1 MQIQK
6 EHTREQILQAAEQAF
21 HQQGFAKTSMR
32 DIARLSGVGV
42 GNLYNYFPKGKD
54 EIFRLI
60 VSPLIQDMERMVYE
74 HHDERHAERYLDYLS
89 NGNPELLEYQ
99 MREYLSL
106 MHWAIWNDL
115 AMLWGCIIAVSQ
127 VITALKPVFH
137 FGKHVHT
144 LNTRCYKQEALFLD
158 LDNLWYELKDGSI
171 EKDAAKIRL
180 NHLKQRI
187 SENEFFDDEDGFE
200 FSKELQEEAAKMTSD
215 TLQTKYN
222 ITD

>member
-1 MQIQK
+1 MAKKQSIEELVKIELKDCRFHADCMALKVKQLRRNNK
-6 EHTREQILQAAEQAF
+6 IINSILAISSSA
-21 HQQGFAKTSMR
+21 S
-32 DIARLSGVGV
+32 IAS
-42 GNLYNYFPKGKD
+42 
-54 EIFRLI
+54 
-60 VSPLIQDMERMVYE
+60 
-74 HHDERHAERYLDYLS
+74 
-89 NGNPELLEYQ
+89 
-99 MREYLSL
+99 
-106 MHWAIWNDL
+106 WAIWNDL

-144 LNTRCYKQEALFLD
+144 LNTRCYKQEALFLE

-171 EKDAAKIRL
+171 EKDAAKTRL

-187 SENEFFDDEDGFE
+187 NENEFFDDEDGFE
-200 FSKELQEEAAKMTSD
+200 FSKELQEEAAKMTAD

>member
-74 HHDERHAERYLDYLS
+74 HQLHRR
-89 NGNPELLEYQ
+89 
-99 MREYLSL
+99 
-106 MHWAIWNDL
+106 
-115 AMLWGCIIAVSQ
+115 
-127 VITALKPVFH
+127 T
-137 FGKHVHT
+137 HT
-144 LNTRCYKQEALFLD
+144 LNQSADRTEIHRQ
-158 LDNLWYELKDGSI
+158 GS
-171 EKDAAKIRL
+171 A
-180 NHLKQRI
+180 
-187 SENEFFDDEDGFE
+187 
-200 FSKELQEEAAKMTSD
+200 
-215 TLQTKYN
+215 
-222 ITD
+222 

>member
-106 MHWAIWNDL
+106 MRRHRRLMELLFFRAQGSSLENFMDEFTDRCTEQVVRFMKRAAELRPDITPTCSPFTYHL
-115 AMLWGCIIAVSQ
+115 HTVLMFTMFCEIIKHRLPPREAERVVQ
-127 VITALKPVFH
+127 DYITFEYS
-137 FGKHVHT
+137 GW
-144 LNTRCYKQEALFLD
+144 R
-158 LDNLWYELKDGSI
+158 EL
-171 EKDAAKIRL
+171 IR
-180 NHLKQRI
+180 R
-187 SENEFFDDEDGFE
+187 
-200 FSKELQEEAAKMTSD
+200 
-215 TLQTKYN
+215 
-222 ITD
+222 

>member
-99 MREYLSL
+99 MENFMDEFTDRCTEQVVRFMKRAAELRPDITPTCSPFTYHLHTVWMFTMFCEIIKHRLPPREAERVVQDY
-106 MHWAIWNDL
+106 
-115 AMLWGCIIAVSQ
+115 
-127 VITALKPVFH
+127 ITFEYS
-137 FGKHVHT
+137 GW
-144 LNTRCYKQEALFLD
+144 R
-158 LDNLWYELKDGSI
+158 EL
-171 EKDAAKIRL
+171 IR
-180 NHLKQRI
+180 R
-187 SENEFFDDEDGFE
+187 
-200 FSKELQEEAAKMTSD
+200 
-215 TLQTKYN
+215 
-222 ITD
+222 

>member
-106 MHWAIWNDL
+106 MRRHRRLMERNCFSFGRKARRWRTSWTSL
-115 AMLWGCIIAVSQ
+115 P
-127 VITALKPVFH
+127 TAARNK
-137 FGKHVHT
+137 
-144 LNTRCYKQEALFLD
+144 
-158 LDNLWYELKDGSI
+158 WYAS
-171 EKDAAKIRL
+171 
-180 NHLKQRI
+180 
-187 SENEFFDDEDGFE
+187 
-200 FSKELQEEAAKMTSD
+200 
-215 TLQTKYN
+215 
-222 ITD
+222 

>member
-106 MHWAIWNDL
+106 MRRHRRL
-115 AMLWGCIIAVSQ
+115 MELELHGRVYRPLHGTSGTLHETGSR
-127 VITALKPVFH
+127 TAPRHNAYMQSVHLSPAHGVDVH
-137 FGKHVHT
+137 HV
-144 LNTRCYKQEALFLD
+144 LRNYQAP
-158 LDNLWYELKDGSI
+158 
-171 EKDAAKIRL
+171 AAPTGGGTGGAGL
-180 NHLKQRI
+180 YHL
-187 SENEFFDDEDGFE
+187 
-200 FSKELQEEAAKMTSD
+200 
-215 TLQTKYN
+215 
-222 ITD
+222 

>member
-74 HHDERHAERYLDYLS
+74 H
-89 NGNPELLEYQ
+89 LLEYQ

-106 MHWAIWNDL
+106 MRRHRRLMELLFFRAQGSSLENFMDEFTDRCTEQVVRFMKRAAELRPDITPTCSPFTYHLHTVW
-115 AMLWGCIIAVSQ
+115 MFTMFCEIIKHRLPPREAERVVQ
-127 VITALKPVFH
+127 DYITFEYS
-137 FGKHVHT
+137 GW
-144 LNTRCYKQEALFLD
+144 R
-158 LDNLWYELKDGSI
+158 EL
-171 EKDAAKIRL
+171 IR
-180 NHLKQRI
+180 R
-187 SENEFFDDEDGFE
+187 
-200 FSKELQEEAAKMTSD
+200 
-215 TLQTKYN
+215 
-222 ITD
+222 

>member
-106 MHWAIWNDL
+106 MRRHRRL
-115 AMLWGCIIAVSQ
+115 MEQTGSR
-127 VITALKPVFH
+127 TAPRHNAYMQSVHLSPAHGVDVH
-137 FGKHVHT
+137 HV
-144 LNTRCYKQEALFLD
+144 LRNYQAP
-158 LDNLWYELKDGSI
+158 
-171 EKDAAKIRL
+171 AAPTGGGTGGAGL
-180 NHLKQRI
+180 YHL
-187 SENEFFDDEDGFE
+187 
-200 FSKELQEEAAKMTSD
+200 
-215 TLQTKYN
+215 
-222 ITD
+222 

>member
-99 MREYLSL
+99 MREYLSD
-106 MHWAIWNDL
+106 APPSSPD
-115 AMLWGCIIAVSQ
+115 G
-127 VITALKPVFH
+127 TAFLSGARLVVGELHGRVYRPLHGTSGTLHETGSRTAPRHNAYMQSVH
-137 FGKHVHT
+137 LSPAHGVDVHHV
-144 LNTRCYKQEALFLD
+144 LRNYQAP
-158 LDNLWYELKDGSI
+158 
-171 EKDAAKIRL
+171 AAPTGGGTGGAGL
-180 NHLKQRI
+180 YHL
-187 SENEFFDDEDGFE
+187 
-200 FSKELQEEAAKMTSD
+200 
-215 TLQTKYN
+215 
-222 ITD
+222 